1 MPTYDVKTK
10 EGEEKEVFCSI
21 STMEENVKSGEWQIL
36 HKTSSASLITH
47 AGGTLSKA
55 PDGYKDLLKNIKNN
69 SGRGN
74 TIKV

>member
-1 MPTYDVKTK
+1 
-10 EGEEKEVFCSI
+10 
-21 STMEENVKSGEWQIL
+21 MEENVKSGEWQIL

>member
-10 EGEEKEVFCSI
+10 DGEEKEVFCSI
-21 STMEENVKSGEWQIL
+21 STMEENVKSGEWQLI
-36 HKTSSASLITH
+36 HRNSSANLVTGV
-47 AGGTLSKA
+47 GGTLSKA
-55 PDGYKDLLKNIKNN
+55 PDGYKDLLKNIKSN